1 MTSMKRWLLAYY
13 LPLAV
18 IYIVMSVVY
27 PMDPL
32 TIARRHIGIDEAR
45 VMALSVAITM
55 IVLWLLALYASW
67 QMKNYSR
74 SIREHPDGK
83 ALMTLATGLQVV
95 ALYLPLRS
103 VLKIVLNY
111 SANNHPSLETAT
123 NLVITYYSLVFPLIA
138 YYFIS
143 RGAFELAALAKA
155 KISLRARYI
164 LIAIF
169 AAIGASFCYASSAS
183 KELTPSDWLIVTDYN
198 IVPALRVA
206 TILIPYMFM
215 WAVGLLAS
223 YEIILYQQNVKG
235 IFYRQSM
242 KLLAIGLSLEIGAS
256 IIIQFITTISSS
268 LRSLPTAA
276 VMLIAFSVL
285 TLVGVSFVII
295 ALGVRKL
302 KRLEEV

>member
-1 MTSMKRWLLAYY
+1 
-13 LPLAV
+13 
-18 IYIVMSVVY
+18 
-27 PMDPL
+27 
-32 TIARRHIGIDEAR
+32 
-45 VMALSVAITM
+45 
-55 IVLWLLALYASW
+55 
-67 QMKNYSR
+67 
-74 SIREHPDGK
+74 
-83 ALMTLATGLQVV
+83 
-95 ALYLPLRS
+95 
-103 VLKIVLNY
+103 
-111 SANNHPSLETAT
+111 
-123 NLVITYYSLVFPLIA
+123 
-138 YYFIS
+138 
-143 RGAFELAALAKA
+143 
-155 KISLRARYI
+155 
-164 LIAIF
+164 
-169 AAIGASFCYASSAS
+169 
-183 KELTPSDWLIVTDYN
+183 
-198 IVPALRVA
+198 VPALRVA